1 MHITTQPSII
11 LIDDSPGERELFRL
25 ALAQTG
31 LDVTLYTEQDSD
43 AAFHF
48 LDHRAAN
55 VPGCPPGEV
64 TGVVSSARVKRSLFI
79 WSILSIWFVWLVRRE
94 TLPEEPD
101 RPERPAN
108 QTDHRA
114 RSASTETMPDASH
127 SSTSISIQEGG
138 LNRSPTARIEGAH
151 SDRAASASTGDR
163 SGLPS
168 LILLDLNLRGQ
179 NGCDLLKRLRSDA
192 RFAALPVVVFTTSD
206 DPADLAH
213 SYSCGTNGYV
223 VKPGSFDA
231 LVRCTTDLCRN
242 WLTWNRPSMSDTA
255 C

>member
-1 MHITTQPSII
+1 MTRPSIL

-55 VPGCPPGEV
+55 APGCPPGEV
-64 TGVVSSARVKRSLFI
+64 TGVVSTARI
-79 WSILSIWFVWLVRRE
+79 
-94 TLPEEPD
+94 
-101 RPERPAN
+101 ERGPSQA
-108 QTDHRA
+108 A
-114 RSASTETMPDASH
+114 RSASTETMPVASPSLLSARVARAQDHAGVVH
-127 SSTSISIQEGG
+127 SE
-138 LNRSPTARIEGAH
+138 P
-151 SDRAASASTGDR
+151 SASTETLPPAAP
-163 SGLPS
+163 SLPS
-168 LILLDLNLRGQ
+168 LILLDLHLGRQ
-179 NGCDLLKRLRSDA
+179 NGCDLLKRLRSDD
-192 RFAALPVVVFTTSD
+192 RFAALPVVIFTTSD

>member
-1 MHITTQPSII
+1 MMTRPSIL

-64 TGVVSSARVKRSLFI
+64 TGVVSTARI
-79 WSILSIWFVWLVRRE
+79 
-94 TLPEEPD
+94 
-101 RPERPAN
+101 ERGPSQA
-108 QTDHRA
+108 A
-114 RSASTETMPDASH
+114 RSASTETMPV
-127 SSTSISIQEGG
+127 TSPS
-138 LNRSPTARIEGAH
+138 
-151 SDRAASASTGDR
+151 
-163 SGLPS
+163 LPS

-179 NGCDLLKRLRSDA
+179 NGCDLLKRLRSDD
-192 RFAALPVVVFTTSD
+192 RFAALPVVIFTTSD
-206 DPADLAH
+206 DPNDLAD

-231 LVRCTTDLCRN
+231 LIHCTGDLCRY